1 MDAPLQARHPAA
13 DIALSLAGAAAGGAG
28 GYFAFVWLAGQGFYA
43 LALPGVLLGV
53 GAGLMTRTRSLA
65 LAVTCG
71 ALALGLGVF
80 AEWSRFPF
88 VKDGSLV
95 YFVTHLFDLRP
106 LTLIFIA
113 LGGLGGV
120 WFVWRG
126 KKSARRPAGEHSTP

>member
-1 MDAPLQARHPAA
+1 MDAPLQPRHPAA
-13 DIALSLAGAAAGGAG
+13 DVAVGLAGAAVGGAV

-53 GAGLMTRTRSLA
+53 GAGLLARRRSLA

-71 ALALGLGVF
+71 VLALGLGAF
-80 AEWSRFPF
+80 AEWRQFPF
-88 VKDGSLV
+88 VKDGSLT
-95 YFVTHLFDLRP
+95 YFITHLFDLRP

-113 LGGLGGV
+113 LGGLGGF

-126 KKSARRPAGEHSTP
+126 KDSARRPAGEHSTP